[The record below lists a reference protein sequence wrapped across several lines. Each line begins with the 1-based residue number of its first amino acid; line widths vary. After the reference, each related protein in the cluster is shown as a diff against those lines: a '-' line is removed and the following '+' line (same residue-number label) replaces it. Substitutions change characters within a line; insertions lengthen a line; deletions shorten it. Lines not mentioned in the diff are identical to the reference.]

1 MNEYKTILDYLF
13 NQFPQYQKQGKKAYK
28 ANLNNIYQLLEILN
42 NPHKKLKC
50 IHVAGTNGKGSV
62 SHLLASVFQE
72 AGYRTG
78 IFSSPH
84 LVDFRERIK
93 INGQL
98 ISKQDVISFVN
109 NNKDNFQPIKPSFFE
124 WSTALAFY
132 YFNKNKTDIN
142 IIETGLGGRLDST
155 NVINPIL
162 SIITTISY
170 DHQNILGST
179 LNEIAKE
186 KAGIIKKKVPVILGK
201 QIKEEKIEI
210 KKIADKKH
218 AKLFIAKN
226 TDAKSSLAGS
236 YQKYNIQIVST
247 AFDILKEEYNLTKK
261 HLNKGLMNVSNNTNL
276 KGRWEIIKE
285 EPLVICDIGHNFQ
298 AMKFIVNQ
306 LQELSH
312 RNGIFIFGVSND
324 KDIEDIIKILPKNIK
339 YFLTQANNPR
349 AMKLNTLYKQMD
361 SFSNKTKFKNP
372 EQAYKTAIE
381 ISKKDDYIFIGGSA
395 FIVADILKNI

>member
-155 NVINPIL
+155 NVINPVL

-170 DHQNILGST
+170 DHQNILGSS

-186 KAGIIKKKVPVILGK
+186 KAGIIKKNTPIIIGK
-201 QIKEEKIEI
+201 QIKEEKTEI
-210 KKIADKKH
+210 QKIADKKN

-247 AFDILKEEYNLTKK
+247 AFDLLKEKYILINK
-261 HLNKGLMNVSNNTNL
+261 HLNNGLMNVSRNTNFR
-276 KGRWEIIKE
+276 GRWEIIQEK
-285 EPLVICDIGHNFQ
+285 PLVICDIGHNLQ

-306 LQELSH
+306 LKKLSH
-312 RNGIFIFGVSND
+312 KNGIFIFGVSND
-324 KDIEDIIKILPKNIK
+324 KDIQNIIQILPINMK

-349 AMKLNTLYKQMD
+349 AMKLNTLNKQMD
-361 SFSNKTKFKNP
+361 KFPNKTTFSSPK
-372 EQAYKTAIE
+372 QAYQTAIE
-381 ISKKDDYIFIGGSA
+381 NSKKEDFIFIGGSA
-395 FIVADILKNI
+395 FIVAEILENI

>member
-1 MNEYKTILDYLF
+1 MNKYEIVLNYLF
-13 NQFPQYQKQGKKAYK
+13 NQFPQYQKQGIKAYK
-28 ANLNNIYQLLEILN
+28 ANLNNIHQLLDLLSK
-42 NPHKKLKC
+42 PHEELKC

-62 SHLLASVFQE
+62 SHLLASVFQQ
-72 AGYRTG
+72 AGYKTG

-93 INGQL
+93 INGHL
-98 ISKQDVISFVN
+98 ISKKDVISFVN
-109 NNKDNFQPIKPSFFE
+109 NNKDSFQSIKPSFFE
-124 WSTALAFY
+124 WTTALAFY

>member
-1 MNEYKTILDYLF
+1 MNKYEIVLNYLF
-13 NQFPQYQKQGKKAYK
+13 NQFPQYQKQGIKAYK
-28 ANLNNIYQLLEILN
+28 ANLNNIHQLLDLLSK
-42 NPHKKLKC
+42 PHEELKC

-62 SHLLASVFQE
+62 SHLLASVFQQ
-72 AGYRTG
+72 AGYKTG

-93 INGQL
+93 INGHL
-98 ISKQDVISFVN
+98 ISKKDVISFVN
-109 NNKDNFQPIKPSFFE
+109 NNKDSFQSIKPSFFE
-124 WSTALAFY
+124 WTTALAFY

-155 NVINPIL
+155 NVINPVL

-170 DHQNILGST
+170 DHQNILGSS

-186 KAGIIKKKVPVILGK
+186 KAGIIKKNTPIIIGK
-201 QIKEEKIEI
+201 QIKEEKTEI
-210 KKIADKKH
+210 QKIADKKN

-247 AFDILKEEYNLTKK
+247 AFDLLKEKYILINK
-261 HLNKGLMNVSNNTNL
+261 HLNNGLMNVSRNTNFR
-276 KGRWEIIKE
+276 GRWEIIQEK
-285 EPLVICDIGHNFQ
+285 PLVICDIGHNLQ

-306 LQELSH
+306 LKKLSH
-312 RNGIFIFGVSND
+312 KNGIFIFGVSND
-324 KDIEDIIKILPKNIK
+324 KDIQNIIQILPINMK

-349 AMKLNTLYKQMD
+349 AMKLNTLNKQMD
-361 SFSNKTKFKNP
+361 KFPNKTTFSSPK
-372 EQAYKTAIE
+372 QAYQTAIE
-381 ISKKDDYIFIGGSA
+381 NSKKEDFIFIGGSA
-395 FIVADILKNI
+395 FIVAEILENI

>member
-1 MNEYKTILDYLF
+1 MNKYEIVLNYLF
-13 NQFPQYQKQGKKAYK
+13 NQFPQYQKQGIKAYK
-28 ANLNNIYQLLEILN
+28 ANLNNIHQLLDLLSK
-42 NPHKKLKC
+42 PHEELKC

-62 SHLLASVFQE
+62 SHLLASVFQQ
-72 AGYRTG
+72 AGYKTG

-93 INGQL
+93 INGHL
-98 ISKQDVISFVN
+98 ISKKDVISFVN
-109 NNKDNFQPIKPSFFE
+109 NNKDSFQSIKPSFFE
-124 WSTALAFY
+124 WTTALAFY

-247 AFDILKEEYNLTKK
+247 AFDILKEEYNLNKK
-261 HLNKGLMNVSNNTNL
+261 HLNKGLMNVSNNTNF